1 VKIEMSHIKNN
12 QIAKKLY
19 EIADLL
25 ELKGVSFKPRAY
37 RRAAQNIESLADD
50 IGTYHKNKKLQDI
63 PGVGES
69 IAEKVE
75 EILETGELEYLKNLK
90 EEFPEGLL
98 DMMDIQGLGP
108 KKLMKLYKNLD
119 ITNIDELEKAAKDE
133 KIRDLEGFGKT
144 SEQNILEGLEMFKRS
159 QERFILG
166 HILPIS
172 NEIEEKLKNQKVV
185 NRIAVAGSIRRRKE
199 TIGDVDILITSEEP
213 EEIMDFFTKLPQVNR
228 VLSKGKTKSTIIT
241 ADDLQID
248 LRVVADDSFGS
259 ALQYFTGSKAHNIKL
274 RRLALDKNWKLS
286 EYGLTDN
293 ETNEKIAGKEENKIY
308 EELGLAYIEPE
319 LREDRG
325 EVEAALE
332 DNLPDLVKRDEIRG
346 DLHIHT
352 KWSEGNHSIE
362 EMAEEAIKKGHEYIA
377 ICDHSGTLQIAQG
390 LKDEEIREQIKEID
404 TLNEKMDNIEILRGI
419 EANIDKDGKLDVKN
433 EVLKDLDFVV
443 ASIHHGFKKS
453 QKEQTERIITAM
465 QNEYV
470 NAIGHPTG
478 RMLNKREPYDLDITK
493 IFETAEDLGVSLE
506 LNSQPDRLDLSDV
519 NCLEAKKFDL
529 KIVINTD
536 SHNKNH
542 LRYIDL
548 GVVTARRGWLE
559 KENILNT
566 LSLSNLKKY
575 LNL

>member
-1 VKIEMSHIKNN
+1 MSHIKNT

-50 IGTYHKNKKLQDI
+50 IGTYHKKEKLQDI

-75 EILETGELEYLKNLK
+75 EILETGELEYLKDLK
-90 EEFPEGLL
+90 KDFPEGLL

-144 SEQNILEGLEMFKRS
+144 SEQNILEGLEMFRRS

-172 NEIEEKLKNQKVV
+172 NEIEEKLKNQKEV

-308 EELGLAYIEPE
+308 EALGLAYIEPE

-332 DNLPDLVKRDEIRG
+332 ENLPELIKREDIKG

-352 KWSEGNHSIE
+352 KWSEGNHTIE

-404 TLNEKMDNIEILRGI
+404 NLNEKMDDIEIFRGI
-419 EANIDKDGKLDVKN
+419 EANIDKNGKLDVKN

-453 QKEQTERIITAM
+453 QKEQTDRIVTAM
-465 QNEYV
+465 HNEYV

-542 LRYIDL
+542 LRYVDL
-548 GVVTARRGWLE
+548 GVATARRGWLE

-566 LSLSNLKKY
+566 LNLSNLKKY

>member
-1 VKIEMSHIKNN
+1 VKIEMSHIKNT

-50 IGTYHKNKKLQDI
+50 IGTYHKKEKLQDI

-75 EILETGELEYLKNLK
+75 EILETGELEYLKDLK
-90 EEFPEGLL
+90 KDFPEGLL

-144 SEQNILEGLEMFKRS
+144 SEQNILEGLEMFRRS

-172 NEIEEKLKNQKVV
+172 NEIEEKLKNQKEV

-308 EELGLAYIEPE
+308 EALGLAYIEPE

-332 DNLPDLVKRDEIRG
+332 ENLPELIKREDIKG

-352 KWSEGNHSIE
+352 KWSEGNHTIE

-404 TLNEKMDNIEILRGI
+404 NLNEKMDDIEIFRGI
-419 EANIDKDGKLDVKN
+419 EANIDKNGKLDVKN

-453 QKEQTERIITAM
+453 QKEQTDRIVTAM
-465 QNEYV
+465 HNEYV

-542 LRYIDL
+542 LRYVDL
-548 GVVTARRGWLE
+548 GVATARRGWLE

-566 LSLSNLKKY
+566 LNLSNLKKY

>member
-1 VKIEMSHIKNN
+1 
-12 QIAKKLY
+12 
-19 EIADLL
+19 
-25 ELKGVSFKPRAY
+25 
-37 RRAAQNIESLADD
+37 
-50 IGTYHKNKKLQDI
+50 
-63 PGVGES
+63 
-69 IAEKVE
+69 
-75 EILETGELEYLKNLK
+75 
-90 EEFPEGLL
+90 
-98 DMMDIQGLGP
+98 
-108 KKLMKLYKNLD
+108 
-119 ITNIDELEKAAKDE
+119 
-133 KIRDLEGFGKT
+133 
-144 SEQNILEGLEMFKRS
+144 
-159 QERFILG
+159 
-166 HILPIS
+166 LPIS
-172 NEIEEKLKNQKVV
+172 NEIEEKLKNQKEV

-199 TIGDVDILITSEEP
+199 TIGDVDILITSKEP
-213 EEIMDFFTKLPQVNR
+213 EKIMDFFTELPQVNR
-228 VLSKGKTKSTIIT
+228 VLSKGKTKSTIIS

-274 RRLALDKNWKLS
+274 RRIALDKNWKLS

-293 ETNEKIAGKEENKIY
+293 KTNEKIAGKEEGKIY
-308 EELGLAYIEPE
+308 EALGLTYIEPE

-332 DNLPDLVKRDEIRG
+332 NNLPDLVKRDDIKG

-352 KWSEGNHSIE
+352 KWSEGNHTIE
-362 EMAEEAIKKGHEYIA
+362 EMAKEAIKKGHEYIA

-390 LKDEEIREQIKEID
+390 LKDKEIREQMEEID
-404 TLNEKMDNIEILRGI
+404 NLNEEMDDIEIFRGI

-453 QKEQTERIITAM
+453 QEEQTDRIITAM
-465 QNEYV
+465 HNEYV

-529 KIVINTD
+529 KIIINTD
-536 SHNKNH
+536 SHNTNH

-548 GVVTARRGWLE
+548 GVATARRGWLE
-559 KENILNT
+559 KDNILNT
-566 LSLSNLKKY
+566 LSLSELKNY
-575 LNL
+575 LDL